1 MSHGIVRELAHDL
14 EALAFVEPRRLE
26 AVRVERQLKA
36 VPAARDAL
44 SGLYQATA
52 NVPPAH
58 VATDPERVDPERAAP
73 APAVDPADQCT
84 LVAGL
89 RDQQHSRSSTPVVW
103 TLKRLISSANARA
116 IARSTELR
124 TVLAPSSDIEPPLLP
139 GLAEP
144 ALGGRTHSGEI
155 RRFC

>member
-14 EALAFVEPRRLE
+14 EAVAFVEPRRLE

-52 NVPPAH
+52 NAPPAH
-58 VATDPERVDPERAAP
+58 VVTDPERVDPTRAAQ

-84 LVAGL
+84 LVARF
-89 RDQQHSRSSTPVVW
+89 RDQQLLEIVDPG
-103 TLKRLISSANARA
+103 RL
-116 IARSTELR
+116 
-124 TVLAPSSDIEPPLLP
+124 D
-139 GLAEP
+139 
-144 ALGGRTHSGEI
+144 
-155 RRFC
+155 